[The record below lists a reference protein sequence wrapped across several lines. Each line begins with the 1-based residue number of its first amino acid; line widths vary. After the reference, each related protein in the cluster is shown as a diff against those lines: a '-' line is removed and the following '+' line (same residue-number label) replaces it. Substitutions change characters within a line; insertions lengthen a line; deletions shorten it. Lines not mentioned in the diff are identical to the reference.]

1 MKRAL
6 VLVLVLATPS
16 VALAEPRSM
25 TLDEV
30 VSIAL
35 AKHPRLAAAG
45 ADEHAA
51 KARVTEAESNRL
63 PDLGLSAQINRSSSN
78 TVPGAFAPVTG
89 FVPIAGPTRGKSF
102 DSGTWQTGASLWA
115 SWDVLSFSRQAAAID
130 AALASVKEASSTT
143 SAQKL
148 DIAYRAADAYLV
160 LLEADAAV
168 RAAKASV
175 DRAETLATVTK
186 SLVDQALR
194 PGADAARAEAE
205 RANAGTLFIRAEQ
218 ARDVRRIALGEAVG
232 DPTLAIAP
240 APVGTTPGSGPSPSN
255 VVHPELVRSD
265 AAVARAEKAEQVV
278 RVEYLPRIDL
288 VAALWVRGSGIFGSP
303 ADGLVSDVP
312 NWLGGATLTWSLFDF
327 PSIRA
332 RAKVAAAQRENA
344 VAKRNETAL
353 SIASQLA
360 TAEAALKG
368 ARAIAEQTPKTLA
381 AARAAEEQA
390 SARFKTGLAPVV
402 DLADAER
409 VLAQAEI
416 DDAVARIEV
425 QRALL
430 SIARASGD
438 LGPFLQRAR
447 PGASSLVPTNTWG
460 PSLVPTNTWGP
471 SLLPTNT
478 WGP

>member
-1 MKRAL
+1 MKRVWVVFAL
-6 VLVLVLATPS
+6 ALGTPS

-30 VSIAL
+30 VSTAL
-35 AKHPRLAAAG
+35 ARHPRLAAAG

-51 KARVTEAESNRL
+51 SGRVAEAESNRL

-89 FVPIAGPTRGKSF
+89 FAPIAGPTRGKSF
-102 DSGTWQTGASLWA
+102 EAGTWQTGASLWA

-130 AALASVKEASSTT
+130 AALASEKEASAAT

-148 DIAYRAADAYLV
+148 DIAYRAADAYLG
-160 LLEADAAV
+160 LLEAEAAV

-186 SLVDQALR
+186 SLVNQALR

-218 ARDVRRIALGEAVG
+218 ARDVRRIALGEAMG

-240 APVGTTPGSGPSPSN
+240 APIAVTAPSPSN
-255 VVHPELVRSD
+255 VVHPDLVRSE
-265 AAVARAEKAEQVV
+265 AAVARAEKAEKVV

-332 RAKVAAAQRENA
+332 RAKVAAAQREGA
-344 VAKRNETAL
+344 VARRNETAL
-353 SIASQLA
+353 AIASQLRA
-360 TAEAALKG
+360 AEAALKG
-368 ARAIAEQTPKTLA
+368 ANAIAEQTPKTLA
-381 AARAAEEQA
+381 AARTAEEQA
-390 SARFKTGLAPVV
+390 GARFKTGLAPVV
-402 DLADAER
+402 DLADAQR
-409 VLAQAEI
+409 LLAQAEI

-438 LGPFLQRAR
+438 LGPFLQRAK
-447 PGASSLVPTNTWG
+447 PGAPVLVPTKTESRVLVPTNTG
-460 PSLVPTNTWGP
+460 SP
-471 SLLPTNT
+471 
-478 WGP
+478 